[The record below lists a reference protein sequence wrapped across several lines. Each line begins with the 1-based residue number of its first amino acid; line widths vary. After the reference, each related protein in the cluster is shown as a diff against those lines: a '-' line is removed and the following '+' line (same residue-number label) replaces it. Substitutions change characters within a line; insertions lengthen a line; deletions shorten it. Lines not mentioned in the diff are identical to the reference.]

1 MRQSMRIRPAGAGDA
16 EGRLVPGRPSP
27 LVTILAALLV
37 GLSVGLLALA
47 ASAQR
52 AAEAWRAESVHAAT
66 LTIIAEEAEIED
78 QARTALAILQETD
91 GIAGIRF
98 LEPAEQRALLAPW
111 LGTEIAFDDLLMPV
125 MIDVTVDPARLD
137 PEALGQRLAAAAPG
151 AVFEDH
157 GAWQLPRAAAAERL
171 AQVAAL
177 AALLPLLALGAA
189 ASLAGRAAAT
199 GARGSIDLLLDLG
212 FSEKQVARIL
222 GARLARRLLL
232 GAVIGGVAAVVVL
245 LWLEPP
251 AATPGPGAGFAG
263 WSWALVPLAI
273 MAGAAI
279 ARLGAALAIRRSL
292 GQRHG
297 AG

>member
-1 MRQSMRIRPAGAGDA
+1 MRRSIGIPFGAEGRA
-16 EGRLVPGRPSP
+16 EGRLVRARPSH
-27 LVTILAALLV
+27 LLTLLAAALV

-47 ASAQR
+47 ASAHR
-52 AAEAWRAESVHAAT
+52 AAGEWRAASVHAAT

-78 QARTALAILQETD
+78 QARTALSILQETD
-91 GIAGIRF
+91 GIAGIRI

-157 GAWQLPRAAAAERL
+157 GAWQIPRAAAAERL
-171 AQVAAL
+171 ARVAAL
-177 AALLPLLALGAA
+177 AAILPLVALGAA
-189 ASLAGRAAAT
+189 AALAGRATAT
-199 GARGSIDLLLDLG
+199 GARGDIDLLLDLG
-212 FSEKQVARIL
+212 FGERQIARIL
-222 GARLARRLLL
+222 AARLARPLLL
-232 GAVIGGVAAVVVL
+232 GSVIGGVAAILVL

-251 AATPGPGAGFAG
+251 AASPGPAAGFAG
-263 WSWALVPLAI
+263 WTWALVPLAI
-273 MAGAAI
+273 TAGVAI
-279 ARLGAALAIRRSL
+279 ARLGAALALRRSL